1 MQIWPTVIPSM
12 RRASTEWLGQWRATA
27 SSPEGGGSGI
37 PKASFEY
44 GEGNSGGHYPRLDEG
59 RRWVVKAGNGEVAQK
74 KVHRSGGK
82 GSGWPEKL
90 IL

>member
-37 PKASFEY
+37 PKASFEH
-44 GEGNSGGHYPRLDEG
+44 GEGNSGVITQDSTKDED
-59 RRWVVKAGNGEVAQK
+59 
-74 KVHRSGGK
+74 
-82 GSGWPEKL
+82 GW
-90 IL
+90 